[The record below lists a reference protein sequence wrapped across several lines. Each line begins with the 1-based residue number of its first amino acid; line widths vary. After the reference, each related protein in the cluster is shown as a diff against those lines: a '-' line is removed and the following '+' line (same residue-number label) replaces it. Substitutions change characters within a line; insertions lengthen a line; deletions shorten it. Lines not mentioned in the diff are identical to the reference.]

1 MSKYTHSYTKL
12 NKDKSKS
19 IIDLTKIRL
28 NKKKIINRINPFI
41 EILINIYLTPKII
54 NIFQIIKNIEF
65 DSLDINKDIFPHCKE
80 LYIKN

>member
-41 EILINIYLTPKII
+41 EILINIYLILKII
-54 NIFQIIKNIEF
+54 NIFQIIGNIGFDFLSINKNI
-65 DSLDINKDIFPHCKE
+65 LPHYKK
-80 LYIKN
+80 L